1 MDVTVSLKCE
11 HEELKTKTIFDAAFK
26 NITSASLGEVVIYT
40 IAPII
45 IGLSGRYSNV
55 SNAYQVTHCNTF
67 ESENLYGDTLDK
79 VPYCD
84 VIISASQIGGELNR
98 LRPFRAILSAD
109 NCNWYN
115 SSASNYI
122 GTVLKDKIKDA
133 FQIGDDD
140 DIENIEFN
148 SVTLIVKG
156 DLK

>member
-1 MDVTVSLKCE
+1 MDVTVSMKCE

-26 NITSASLGEVVIYT
+26 NITSASLGEVALYS

-45 IGLSGRYSNV
+45 IGLSGRYNSV

-67 ESENLYGDTLDK
+67 ESENLYGDTLSH

-98 LRPFRAILSAD
+98 IRPFHAILSAD
-109 NCNWYN
+109 NCNWYDTN
-115 SSASNYI
+115 ASNYL
-122 GTVLKDKIKDA
+122 GTVLNKKIRDA
-133 FQIGDDD
+133 FQIGDLYE
-140 DIENIEFN
+140 IENIEFN

>member
-1 MDVTVSLKCE
+1 MDVTVSMKCE

-26 NITSASLGEVVIYT
+26 NITSASLGEVVTYT

-45 IGLSGRYSNV
+45 IGLSERYSNI
-55 SNAYQVTHCNTF
+55 SNEYQVTHCNTF
-67 ESENLYGDTLDK
+67 ESENLYGDSILD

-98 LRPFRAILSAD
+98 IRPYHVILSAD
-109 NCNWYN
+109 NCNWYD
-115 SSASNYI
+115 SSASNYL
-122 GTVLKDKIKDA
+122 GTVLNHKLRDA
-133 FQIGDDD
+133 FQIGDIYN
-140 DIENIEFN
+140 IENIEFN